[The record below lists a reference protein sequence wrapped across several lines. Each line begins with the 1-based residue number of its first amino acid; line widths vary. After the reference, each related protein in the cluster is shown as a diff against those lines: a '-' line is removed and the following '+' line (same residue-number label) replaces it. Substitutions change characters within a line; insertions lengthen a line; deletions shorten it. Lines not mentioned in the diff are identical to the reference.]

1 MLPVMLMA
9 VGLGLLLSGCDRV
22 AEPPAAV
29 APVAAPVATTPTHSE
44 TPAPLE
50 DGGDSRVMV
59 YHCGPEMRLVAEF
72 KGDGMWLFLPEQTL
86 QLQQVVTASGARFE
100 ADGVL
105 FWNKGNNALLE
116 INGQPQPQ
124 CVAEPREAVWEKAKL
139 AGADFRALGQEPGWV
154 LELYPERVVLLLD
167 YGQTRIEAPSV
178 TPINDGASSRFDLEA
193 EGQPLTITL
202 KGESCTDSM
211 SGELFETRVLVEY
224 GERLFS
230 GCGRPLH

>member
-1 MLPVMLMA
+1 MLRVMLMA
-9 VGLGLLLSGCDRV
+9 VGLGLLSGCER
-22 AEPPAAV
+22 AETPAAAV
-29 APVAAPVATTPTHSE
+29 APVAAPVATTPTHGE
-44 TPAPLE
+44 TQAPLE
-50 DGGDSRVMV
+50 DGDSRVMV

-116 INGQPQPQ
+116 IDGQPQPQ

-178 TPINDGASSRFDLEA
+178 TPISDGDSSRFDLEA
-193 EGQPLTITL
+193 DGQPLTITL
-202 KGESCTDSM
+202 KGESCSDTM
-211 SGELFETRVLVEY
+211 SGELFETRVQVEY
-224 GERLFS
+224 GERLLS
-230 GCGRPLH
+230 GCGRALH